1 MRAFR
6 HRVALCLL
14 LPCGAFAQAPSDV
27 PPPKL
32 TADECAVWMR
42 ELSFAQ
48 TVADHDAAAFAAHL
62 EQEAAFGAG
71 RAEPTRGRDN
81 ITRRWAGIIEG
92 KDLRLAWYPTR
103 VTIGG
108 AGDVAWSSGPALY
121 EDLRLDDKSDDKQRT
136 AGEAENRYAIG
147 AYQSVWHRD
156 AEGTWRVLFDDGM
169 EPKPASEADVAA
181 FQAGRRSTCPQG

>member
-6 HRVALCLL
+6 HRAALCLL
-14 LPCGAFAQAPSDV
+14 LPCGAAAQAPAPV
-27 PPPKL
+27 EAPVPKL

-42 ELSFAQ
+42 ELGFAQ
-48 TVADHDAAAFAAHL
+48 SVIDHDAAAFAAHL
-62 EQEAAFGAG
+62 EQDAAFGAS

-92 KDLRLAWYPTR
+92 KDLRLEWYPTR
-103 VTIGG
+103 VTIAG

-121 EDLRLDDKSDDKQRT
+121 EDLRFDDRERT
-136 AGEAENRYAIG
+136 TGKAEGRHAIG
-147 AYQSVWHRD
+147 AFQSVWQRD
-156 AEGTWRVLFDDGM
+156 ADGTWRVLFDDGI

-181 FQAGRRSTCPQG
+181 FRAGRRTACPQG